1 MPQTR
6 GQFFDDI
13 SRLVTDAAGLADSA
27 RREVETLARAQMERV
42 LSAMNV
48 VSREEFEAVREMA
61 VKARDEN
68 EKLRG
73 PRYRAGG
80 KIIWRRFTG
89 ESRTRLI
96 RLGDSVDEDCL
107 RTSRTATNLKGRAGL
122 RGSQNGG

>member
-27 RREVETLARAQMERV
+27 RREVEALARAQMERM

-68 EKLRG
+68 EKLQARI
-73 PRYRAGG
+73 AAL
-80 KIIWRRFTG
+80 
-89 ESRTRLI
+89 EARLSG
-96 RLGDSVDEDCL
+96 GDSQVNHGHD
-107 RTSRTATNLKGRAGL
+107 
-122 RGSQNGG
+122 